1 MKRVA
6 DSDRY
11 TMFSALPSAML
22 RSVREMEMAIFI
34 YQQQEPG
41 VYVIIKMTHL
51 PCLILIWLTLCLQ
64 VMAAL
69 TNVVFIAVDDLRPE
83 LGCYGATHMKT
94 PSMDRLAASGMLFE
108 RSYCQV
114 AVCNPSRSSVLS
126 GTRPDTTGV
135 LDNQHFMRPNMPDVV
150 TLPQHFKNHGYTSLS
165 LGKVFHHSEKEP
177 GNDPQ
182 SWSEPAWYHGEPYRH
197 WFSKESLDYVKQ
209 LKALPKD
216 KQPKQLRAAPFEAAD
231 EADDSYPDAQTA
243 LKAIETLKRLK
254 ADGKP
259 FFLGVGFVK
268 PHLPFTCPQK
278 YWELYPADTIHLA
291 ANPSRPKS
299 VPEPA
304 FHNNYEL
311 CSYGTVPGNGIVSN
325 EMALN
330 LIRGYRACVSFMDAQ
345 LGRMLDEL
353 DRLGLRENTLVVLW
367 GDHGYHLGENGVFT
381 EMTNFEFGTR
391 VPLIVS
397 LPGMKTVGQRSRAL
411 VELVD
416 LYPTLAE
423 LCALP
428 LPKHLEGSSFAPL
441 LEKPDK
447 PWKKA
452 AFSQYLRTGK
462 PPYTGRSIRTDHW
475 RYTEWHDLKQQPAG
489 IELYDELNDPQ
500 ETTNLAGEAA
510 HMETIQQLAT
520 QLKIGWK
527 ASLP

>member
-1 MKRVA
+1 MA
-6 DSDRY
+6 RY
-11 TMFSALPSAML
+11 
-22 RSVREMEMAIFI
+22 SVIF
-34 YQQQEPG
+34 
-41 VYVIIKMTHL
+41 L
-51 PCLILIWLTLCLQ
+51 LTLLL
-64 VMAAL
+64 VSTASFAAPL
-69 TNVVFIAVDDLRPE
+69 NVLFIAVDDLRPE
-83 LGCYGATHMKT
+83 LGCYGAAHMKT
-94 PSMDRLAASGMLFE
+94 PNVDKLAAGGMLFE
-108 RSYCQV
+108 RAYCQV

-135 LDNQHFMRPNMPDVV
+135 LDNQHFLRPNLPDVL

-165 LGKVFHHSEKEP
+165 LGKIFHHSEREP
-177 GNDPQ
+177 GDDPQ

-197 WFSKESLDYVKQ
+197 WFTKESLDYVKR

-231 EADDSYPDAQTA
+231 EPDASYPDAQTA
-243 LKAIETLKRLK
+243 EKAIETLRRLK

-278 YWELYPADTIHLA
+278 YWDLYPEDSIKLA
-291 ANPSRPKS
+291 TNSQRPKDA
-299 VPEPA
+299 PAPA

-311 CSYGTVPGNGIVSN
+311 RSYGTVPETGRVTDA
-325 EMALN
+325 MALN

-345 LGRMLDEL
+345 LGHVLDEL
-353 DRLGLRENTLVVLW
+353 EVLGMRENTLIVFW
-367 GDHGYHLGENGVFT
+367 GDHGYHLGENATFT
-381 EMTNFEFGTR
+381 KMTNFEFGTR

-397 LPGMKTVGQRSRAL
+397 SPGMKSAGQRSHSL

-428 LPKHLEGSSFAPL
+428 LPKHLEGTSFVPV
-441 LEKPDK
+441 LEKASQ

-462 PPYTGRSIRTDHW
+462 PPYMGRSIRTEKW
-475 RYTEWHDLKQQPAG
+475 RYTDWRDLKGQPAG
-489 IELYDELNDPQ
+489 IELYDEANDPQ
-500 ETTNLAGEAA
+500 ETVNVAGDAALAATVKE
-510 HMETIQQLAT
+510 LAER
-520 QLKIGWK
+520 LRAGWK
-527 ASLP
+527 SELPGQ

>member
-1 MKRVA
+1 MR
-6 DSDRY
+6 R
-11 TMFSALPSAML
+11 L
-22 RSVREMEMAIFI
+22 
-34 YQQQEPG
+34 
-41 VYVIIKMTHL
+41 
-51 PCLILIWLTLCLQ
+51 LILFSSFCILHSSF
-64 VMAAL
+64 AAKPL
-69 TNVVFIAVDDLRPE
+69 NVLFIAVDDLRPE

-94 PSMDRLAASGMLFE
+94 PNTDRLAASGMLFE
-108 RSYCQV
+108 RAYCQV

-135 LDNQHFMRPNMPDVV
+135 LDNQRFMRPNMPDVV
-150 TLPQHFKNHGYTSLS
+150 TLPQHFKNNGYTSLS

-177 GNDPQ
+177 GDDPQ

-197 WFSKESLDYVKQ
+197 WFTKESLEYVKQ

-278 YWELYPADTIHLA
+278 YWDLYPADPIQLA
-291 ANPSRPKS
+291 ANAARPRNA
-299 VPEPA
+299 PEPA

-311 CSYGTVPGNGIVSN
+311 RSYGTVPPKGDVPDT
-325 EMALN
+325 MALN

-345 LGRMLDEL
+345 LGRVLDEL

-381 EMTNFEFGTR
+381 KMTNFEFGTR

-397 LPGMKTVGQRSRAL
+397 APGMKTAGQRSRAL

-416 LYPTLAE
+416 LYPTLVE

-428 LPKHLEGSSFAPL
+428 LPKHLEGTSFAPV
-441 LEKPDK
+441 LEKPDQA
-447 PWKKA
+447 WKRA
-452 AFSQYLRTGK
+452 AFSQYLRPGK
-462 PPYTGRSIRTDHW
+462 PPIMGRSIRTDRW
-475 RYTEWHDLKQQPAG
+475 RYTEWRDPKQNLVG
-489 IELYDELNDPQ
+489 TELYDETNVPQ
-500 ETTNLAGEAA
+500 EMTNLAGETA
-510 HMETIQQLAT
+510 HAKTVKQLAE
-520 QLKIGWK
+520 QLKSGWK
-527 ASLP
+527 GAQP